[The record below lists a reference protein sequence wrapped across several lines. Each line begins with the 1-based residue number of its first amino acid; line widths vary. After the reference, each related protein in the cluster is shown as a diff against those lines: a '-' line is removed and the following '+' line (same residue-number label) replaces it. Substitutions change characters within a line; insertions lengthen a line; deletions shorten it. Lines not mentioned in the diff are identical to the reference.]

1 MNNLYNVYDKFLQ
14 NVISQELLGDNIF
27 KEYYNI
33 DYNKASHR
41 VILNCISYSLLYKP
55 RKIKL
60 SLKLSNIKYLYTL
73 KKKFPTL
80 HFTFL
85 SHKGVDMETF
95 ISYLKQDYNVD
106 DKFLQDIYCTYY
118 NN

>member
-1 MNNLYNVYDKFLQ
+1 MDNLYNVYDKFLQ
-14 NVISQELLGDNIF
+14 NVISKELLGDNIF
-27 KEYYNI
+27 KGYYNI
-33 DYNKASHR
+33 DYSKASHR

-60 SLKLSNIKYLYTL
+60 SLKLSNIKYLPIL

-85 SHKGVDMETF
+85 SHKGIDMEEF
-95 ISYLKQDYNVD
+95 ITYLKQEYNID